1 MHYGACSWCD
11 NIQVMHLLKIVT
23 SIMIKN
29 ASAFSLLLSN
39 ESKILKRIV
48 KKINIVR
55 PKKMKNDILH
65 AEMYFMKL
73 HN

>member
-1 MHYGACSWCD
+1 M
-11 NIQVMHLLKIVT
+11 LLMWQHT
-23 SIMIKN
+23 SYAFVENRDKHHDKKN

-48 KKINIVR
+48 KKINIVI
-55 PKKMKNDILH
+55 PQNMKNDILH

>member
-1 MHYGACSWCD
+1 
-11 NIQVMHLLKIVT
+11 
-23 SIMIKN
+23 MIKN